1 MAKGHKTRLWSLYLA
16 VSLKN
21 LIVQPHH
28 HPTQLHHPYS
38 PKDSVLARK
47 PTEPSD
53 LGLSLLTN
61 QVWDQAGN
69 DPLQSMEHPTCPPD
83 CYSLTEEFWHCRLE
97 LLKRSAVTRAGL
109 PGMWKRHSYP
119 R

>member
-1 MAKGHKTRLWSLYLA
+1 MAHSKAWST
-16 VSLKN
+16 
-21 LIVQPHH
+21 P
-28 HPTQLHHPYS
+28 P
-38 PKDSVLARK
+38 
-47 PTEPSD
+47 
-53 LGLSLLTN
+53 G
-61 QVWDQAGN
+61 
-69 DPLQSMEHPTCPPD
+69 PPD